1 MDSLILERRQPSNIE
16 AEEAVIAA
24 MILDKDVVNQL
35 VQTLKAADFYRDE
48 NGILFETLASL
59 NDRGEIVDLLTIN
72 EELKKKNLLEKV
84 GGLAE
89 IARIANS
96 TATTQGAERY
106 AEIIKEKSTL
116 RQLIRINNQLLN
128 RSYEEA
134 EEVESILDDAERQIL
149 EISKDRESSG
159 LVQIKGVIDDV
170 VTKLEELY
178 DKKTDITGIASGFT
192 DLDKMTSGFQKSDLI
207 IVAARPGMGKT
218 SFCLNIAQN
227 VASKHDLSVAVFSL
241 EMSREQLVQR
251 IISSAAGIDQTSLRT
266 GRLKAEEWARLVD
279 AIGPLAEAKIF
290 IDDTPAIS
298 VREIRAKARRLKAEK
313 GLDILFVDYIQL
325 MSGGVKSESRQQE
338 ISYISRSL
346 KALARELN
354 IPIIAL
360 SQLSRAAEQ
369 SQDKRPS
376 LSHLR
381 ESGAL
386 EQDADI
392 VMFIYREE
400 YYDPESEKKAIA
412 EIIIAKHRNGPVGNV
427 DLAFFGE
434 YTRFGNLSRSLE
446 SK

>member
-1 MDSLILERRQPSNIE
+1 M
-16 AEEAVIAA
+16 
-24 MILDKDVVNQL
+24 
-35 VQTLKAADFYRDE
+35 
-48 NGILFETLASL
+48 
-59 NDRGEIVDLLTIN
+59 
-72 EELKKKNLLEKV
+72 
-84 GGLAE
+84 
-89 IARIANS
+89 
-96 TATTQGAERY
+96 ERY
-106 AEIIKEKSTL
+106 AEIVKEKSTL
-116 RQLIRINNQLLN
+116 RQLIRINTQLLN
-128 RSYEEA
+128 RCYEES
-134 EEVESILDDAERQIL
+134 EDVEGILDDAERQIL
-149 EISKDRESSG
+149 EISKERESTG
-159 LVQIKGVIDDV
+159 LVQIKNVVNEVI
-170 VTKLEELY
+170 THLEELY
-178 DKKTDITGIASGFT
+178 DKKTDITGIPSGFV
-192 DLDKMTSGFQKSDLI
+192 DLDKMTSGFQRSDLI

-218 SFCLNIAQN
+218 SFALNIAQN
-227 VASKHDLSVAVFSL
+227 IATKRNLSVAVFSL
-241 EMSREQLVQR
+241 EMSKEQLVQR
-251 IISSAAGIDQTSLRT
+251 IISSAAAIDQSAIRT
-266 GRLKAEEWARLVD
+266 GKIKAEEWSRLVD
-279 AIGPLAEAKIF
+279 AIGPLSDARIF

-325 MSGGVKSESRQQE
+325 MSGGVRSESRQQE

-346 KALARELN
+346 KALARELD

-412 EIIIAKHRNGPVGNV
+412 EIIIAKHRNGPVGSV

-434 YTRFGNLSRSLE
+434 FTKFGNLSRS
-446 SK
+446 

>member
-1 MDSLILERRQPSNIE
+1 MEQVSFEKRQPANIE
-16 AEEAVIAA
+16 AEEAIIAA
-24 MILDKDVVNQL
+24 MVLDKEVINNVVQL
-35 VQTLKAADFYRDE
+35 LNASDFYREE
-48 NGILFETLASL
+48 NGILFETIASL
-59 NDRGEIVDLLTIN
+59 SDRGEVIELLTIA
-72 EELKKKNLLEKV
+72 EELRKKNLLEKT
-84 GGLAE
+84 GGLSE

-96 TATTQGAERY
+96 TATTQGVDRY
-106 AEIIKEKSTL
+106 AEIVKERSTL
-116 RQLIRINNQLLN
+116 RQLIRINTQLLN
-128 RSYEEA
+128 RCYEES
-134 EEVESILDDAERQIL
+134 EDVEGILDDAERQIL
-149 EISKDRESSG
+149 EISKERESSG
-159 LVQIKGVIDDV
+159 LVPIKGVVNDV
-170 VTKLEELY
+170 ISKLEELY
-178 DKKTDITGIASGFT
+178 DQKTDITGVPSGFV
-192 DLDKMTSGFQKSDLI
+192 DLDKMTSGFQRSDLI

-227 VASKHDLSVAVFSL
+227 VATKKDLSAAVFSL
-241 EMSREQLVQR
+241 EMSKEQLVQR
-251 IISSAAGIDQTSLRT
+251 IISSAAAIDQTSIRT
-266 GRLKAEEWARLVD
+266 GKIKSEEWSRLID
-279 AIGPLAEAKIF
+279 AVSPLSEAKIY

-298 VREIRAKARRLKAEK
+298 IREIRAKARRLKAEK

-325 MSGGVKSESRQQE
+325 MTGGIKTESRQQE

-412 EIIIAKHRNGPVGNV
+412 EIIIAKHRNGPVGSV

-434 YTRFGNLSRSLE
+434 YTRFGNLS
-446 SK
+446 KK